1 MFKKIL
7 ILLAILFFY
16 VFMKSDTLEQKQWK
30 EARDGVEYLRNS
42 YRLNWNNF
50 GDYLQDTY
58 EATIK
63 KLHKLR

>member
-30 EARDGVEYLRNS
+30 EERNGAEYLRNS
-42 YRLNWNNF
+42 YRLNWDNF
-50 GDYLQDTY
+50 GDYLKDSY
-58 EATIK
+58 GAAVR
-63 KLHKLR
+63 KLRKLR